1 MIKSVIKQAN
11 NDTWETK
18 TIYRKDLKI
27 EMQPELR
34 VGKEPVSKGSC
45 CNLMPYMSPF
55 FILFFLQ
62 IISVL
67 YKALACVKHT
77 NDYSL

>member
-27 EMQPELR
+27 EMQPEIR
-34 VGKEPVSKGSC
+34 VGKEPESKGSC
-45 CNLMPYMSPF
+45 CNLMPYM
-55 FILFFLQ
+55 
-62 IISVL
+62 
-67 YKALACVKHT
+67 
-77 NDYSL
+77 